1 MPPRLAAAGTAVQ
14 YVTLGSVKLHGR
26 QQWRM
31 ARRGLG
37 MPWWAWMVLGIG
49 LLGVE
54 MFVIDAQFYLVFIG
68 LSAAIVGLLGLAGA
82 DLPGWAEWLVFSVL
96 AVAAMLAFRRRLYEM
111 VRNRSGQ
118 VDERL
123 TVGDRVLVPV
133 RLEPGQSG
141 RVEYRG
147 SSWTARN
154 AGAGPIEAGREA
166 LITQVD
172 GLTLHVKAE

>member
-1 MPPRLAAAGTAVQ
+1 
-14 YVTLGSVKLHGR
+14 
-26 QQWRM
+26 M
-31 ARRGLG
+31 A
-37 MPWWAWMVLGIG
+37 WWAWLVLGIG

-68 LSAAIVGLLGLAGA
+68 LSAAVVGVLGLAGIE
-82 DLPGWAEWLVFSVL
+82 LPTWAQWLIFSGL
-96 AVAAMLAFRRRLYEM
+96 AIVAMLAFRRRLYEM
-111 VRNRSGQ
+111 LRGGVGQ

-123 TVGDRVLVPV
+123 TIGDRVVIPA

-154 AGAGPIEAGREA
+154 TGLLAIEAGREA
-166 LITQVD
+166 VIAAVD

>member
-1 MPPRLAAAGTAVQ
+1 
-14 YVTLGSVKLHGR
+14 
-26 QQWRM
+26 M
-31 ARRGLG
+31 A
-37 MPWWAWMVLGIG
+37 WWAWLVLGVG

-68 LSAAIVGLLGLAGA
+68 LSAAVVGLLGLAGIE
-82 DLPGWAEWLVFSVL
+82 LPVWAQWLTFSAL
-96 AVAAMLAFRRRLYEM
+96 AVVAMLAFRRRLYEI
-111 VRNRSGQ
+111 VRNRNGH

-123 TVGDRVLVPV
+123 TVGDRVAVAT

-154 AGAGPIEAGREA
+154 VGSVPIEAGREA
-166 LITQVD
+166 LIAEVD
-172 GLTLHVKAE
+172 GLTLKVRAE